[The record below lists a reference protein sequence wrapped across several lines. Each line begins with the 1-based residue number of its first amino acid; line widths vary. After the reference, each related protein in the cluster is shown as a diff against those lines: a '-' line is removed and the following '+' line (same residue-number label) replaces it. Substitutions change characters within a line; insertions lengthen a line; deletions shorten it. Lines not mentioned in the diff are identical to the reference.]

1 MARSNRSQAR
11 QSPKH
16 HQQPGHPERP
26 ELPDQSAQT
35 NTPPL
40 PSWLSETQNSAAE
53 VSAKIRLKV
62 VPGAR
67 ASQIVGPLG
76 DRLKVRVA
84 APPEDG
90 RANATVVELL
100 ARTLGLRTDHIDIT
114 AGKTNPEKEAT
125 VRSLTA
131 RLIQERITASHKTN
145 DPSA

>member
-1 MARSNRSQAR
+1 MARQNRPQAR

-16 HQQPGHPERP
+16 HKQSGHPERP
-26 ELPDQSAQT
+26 ELPDETAHT
-35 NTPPL
+35 NSPPL

-90 RANATVVELL
+90 RANAAVVELL
-100 ARTLGLRTDHIDIT
+100 ARTLGLRTDHIEIS

-125 VRSLTA
+125 VRGLSA
-131 RLIQERITASHKTN
+131 RQIQERITASHKTN
-145 DPSA
+145 NPSA